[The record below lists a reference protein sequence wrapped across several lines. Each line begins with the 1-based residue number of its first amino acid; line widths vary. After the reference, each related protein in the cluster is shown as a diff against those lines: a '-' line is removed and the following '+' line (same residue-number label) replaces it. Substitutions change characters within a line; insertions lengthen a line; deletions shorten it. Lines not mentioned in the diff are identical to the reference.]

1 VKRKRKDE
9 ETKKKDSSGTMQKKS
24 KALSD
29 NHPNGTKNKNGRPE
43 EASLVKKQ
51 VSQVNF
57 ERTEIQT
64 TIHHL
69 IPSSAFVGSARPMTS
84 AAKERHQ

>member
-29 NHPNGTKNKNGRPE
+29 NHPNGTKNKTEDP
-43 EASLVKKQ
+43 KKQ
-51 VSQVNF
+51 
-57 ERTEIQT
+57 
-64 TIHHL
+64 
-69 IPSSAFVGSARPMTS
+69 A
-84 AAKERHQ
+84 